1 MMTRYGLINFD
12 EVNRLTDRQQPVLKN
27 MLQLPTIDEFK
38 PYASTSAQM
47 TRYASLIATS
57 NNADVIGDLTGS
69 RRYYLVKKRQASDE
83 KGRF

>member
-1 MMTRYGLINFD
+1 MMTRH
-12 EVNRLTDRQQPVLKN
+12 
-27 MLQLPTIDEFK
+27 
-38 PYASTSAQM
+38 
-47 TRYASLIATS
+47 ASLIATS